1 MAPIHPE
8 SGAGRGRHAIVFECR
23 DPSGRIYA
31 MKLFKQDSRDR
42 IRRELEIFQYLENG
56 PNIIKF
62 IDAVQGEEGSDIGI
76 VLEYV
81 DNTDFRTLYPRFN
94 DMDIRYYTRELL
106 RALDFAHSQG
116 VMHRDVR
123 PHNVLRLIG
132 WSSADFY
139 RPDEDLGTCV
149 GLWKPPELLLSYERY
164 DFSIDMWCFGAM
176 LAAMIFR
183 KEPFFHGVSL
193 IDQLRK
199 IAEVLGTDKLY
210 RFVNEYDLEL
220 NDEELEALGQHHEQA
235 WTDFINSDNEM
246 LVSDEALSL
255 IDQLLRFD
263 PKARATYDC

>member
-1 MAPIHPE
+1 M
-8 SGAGRGRHAIVFECR
+8 
-23 DPSGRIYA
+23 
-31 MKLFKQDSRDR
+31 
-42 IRRELEIFQYLENG
+42 
-56 PNIIKF
+56 
-62 IDAVQGEEGSDIGI
+62 
-76 VLEYV
+76 
-81 DNTDFRTLYPRFN
+81 
-94 DMDIRYYTRELL
+94 
-106 RALDFAHSQG
+106 
-116 VMHRDVR
+116 
-123 PHNVLRLIG
+123 
-132 WSSADFY
+132 
-139 RPDEDLGTCV
+139 

-220 NDEELEALGQHHEQA
+220 NDEELETLGQHHEQA

-263 PKARATYDC
+263 PKASMILWHYVMVCTNVCA